1 MHAEHT
7 RKHENGAGRLG
18 VIGPELSWS
27 CTGKDEQSPNLLSMS
42 AIVTTT
48 AIIAERH
55 THHVLFST
63 LPIGPVDLEQN
74 CLSHNFTQFAQ
85 QACKVDLRISF
96 KRRPAPQT
104 NNPGI
109 DAHSRTEK
117 SVNNYSVAD
126 NSMHRHL
133 SLINPCCWA
142 SMPPC
147 SPDHVYITDCLESG
161 TKWSTCLTTRWRKD
175 RPSSHCLMFR
185 SRKEPAPDRRWTI
198 RFLVEFLFHHHRTE
212 HPSMSRV
219 VTTAVLPVHIRIFKA
234 FARRCG

>member
-1 MHAEHT
+1 M
-7 RKHENGAGRLG
+7 
-18 VIGPELSWS
+18 IGPELSWS

-147 SPDHVYITDCLESG
+147 SPDHGLLKVGHIVVDLSDIPIAKRQALKGLITLS
-161 TKWSTCLTTRWRKD
+161 
-175 RPSSHCLMFR
+175 
-185 SRKEPAPDRRWTI
+185 
-198 RFLVEFLFHHHRTE
+198 
-212 HPSMSRV
+212 
-219 VTTAVLPVHIRIFKA
+219 
-234 FARRCG
+234 